1 MKSNRSKITLFYLF
15 PLFLI
20 GHLAYGLIVREPY
33 PSLMMPAFSRIDN
46 DGKEYKLI
54 DFNLIVQ
61 ANSKMDTINLKNLAY
76 PFSKIAIS
84 RAIDLVYFRKD
95 SEKNYNSL
103 QKKYYSI
110 IKSFIGEKYY
120 SKYIIAVRHPKM
132 NENQKKQFTLWI
144 KKRVSDRKNI
154 YGFSVIIEKSLTTR
168 DFKSGSIK
176 RKEVINQVKI

>member
-46 DGKEYKLI
+46 DGKEYKLT

-61 ANSKMDTINLKNLAY
+61 ADSKMDTINLKNLAY

-110 IKSFIGEKYY
+110 IKFFIGDEYY
-120 SKYIIAVRHPKM
+120 NKYIISVRHPKM
-132 NENQKKQFTLWI
+132 SKNQIERFTRWV
-144 KKRVSDRKNI
+144 KKRISVKKKI
-154 YGFSVIIEKSLTTR
+154 YEFSVVIEKILTTR
-168 DFKSGSIK
+168 DFKSGFIK
-176 RKEVINQVKI
+176 TIEIINREKI